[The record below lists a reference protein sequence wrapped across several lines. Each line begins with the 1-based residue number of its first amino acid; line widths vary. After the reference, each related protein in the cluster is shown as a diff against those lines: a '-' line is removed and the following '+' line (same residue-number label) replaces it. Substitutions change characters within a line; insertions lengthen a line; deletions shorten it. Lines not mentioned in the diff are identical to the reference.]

1 VRCWN
6 MTRRDFA
13 SAVALSAGVAS
24 SPPAPSLSLI
34 KPPALREG
42 DTVALI
48 TPATGVTDPGELS
61 AAADAV
67 RSFGLRPR
75 LGANVSRQIGYLGG
89 TIDQR
94 LDDLHSAFR
103 DPDVRGIFCIRGGY
117 GSAQLL
123 DRIDYG
129 LIRSH
134 PKIFVGYSDITALHL
149 AIHKKAGL
157 VTFHGPV
164 IIFKGSTAHFN
175 EYTVRWYRKA
185 LFAREPLGR
194 LENPVSHGLSSLH
207 PGAAHGRLTGGN
219 LTLIG
224 SLMGT
229 PYEIDARGAIL
240 FTEEIG
246 EQPYRIDRIL
256 TQLRLAGK
264 LSDAAGVL
272 FGECIACDAG
282 GCTPEFTPSLS
293 VREVLDEIVG
303 KLNAPSM
310 AGLAIGHSEDQLTLP
325 LGVQATLDASR
336 CQLTIDE
343 SAVS

>member
-1 VRCWN
+1 

-13 SAVALSAGVAS
+13 SAVALSAGAAV
-24 SPPAPSLSLI
+24 SPPAPALPLI

-48 TPATGVTDPGELS
+48 TPATNVSDPGEL
-61 AAADAV
+61 AAAAGAL
-67 RSFGLRPR
+67 RSFGLKPR
-75 LGANVSRQIGYLGG
+75 LGRNVGQRLGYLGG
-89 TIDQR
+89 TVEER
-94 LDDLHSAFR
+94 LDDFHTAFR

-129 LIRSH
+129 LIRSR
-134 PKIFVGYSDITALHL
+134 PKVFVGYSDITALHL

-164 IIFKGSTAHFN
+164 LIFKGNTAHFN

-185 LFAREPLGR
+185 LFGREPLGR
-194 LENPVSHGLSSLH
+194 LENPASKDLRAIRQ
-207 PGAAHGRLTGGN
+207 GAAHGRLMGGN
-219 LTLIG
+219 LTLVG

-229 PYEIDARGAIL
+229 PYEIDTREAIF

-264 LSDAAGVL
+264 LADAVGVL
-272 FGECIACDAG
+272 FGECISCDSG
-282 GCTPEFTPSLS
+282 SCTPEFTPSLS

-303 KLNAPSM
+303 KLSAPSM
-310 AGLAIGHSEDQLTLP
+310 AGLTIGHSDDQLTLP
-325 LGVQATLDASR
+325 LGVQATLDANR

-343 SAVS
+343 AAVS

>member
-1 VRCWN
+1 

-13 SAVALSAGVAS
+13 SALTFSAGVAG
-24 SPPAPSLSLI
+24 SPPVSSLSLI
-34 KPPALREG
+34 KPPALRKG

-48 TPATGVTDPGELS
+48 TPATGVTDPGQLA

-75 LGANVSRQIGYLGG
+75 LGANVGKQLGYLGG
-89 TIDQR
+89 AIDQR
-94 LDDLHSAFR
+94 LDDLHAAFR

-123 DRIDYG
+123 DHIDYG

-134 PKIFVGYSDITALHL
+134 PKVFVGYSDITALHL
-149 AIHKKAGL
+149 AIQRKTGL

-164 IIFKGSTAHFN
+164 LIFKGSTAHFT

-185 LFAREPLGR
+185 LFGREPLGR
-194 LENPVSHGLSSLH
+194 LENPASKTVSAVH

-219 LTLIG
+219 LSLIG

-229 PYEIDARGAIL
+229 PYEIDTRGAIF

-246 EQPYRIDRIL
+246 EQPYRIDRVL

-264 LSDAAGVL
+264 LSEAAGVL
-272 FGECIACDAG
+272 VGECISCDSGSCA
-282 GCTPEFTPSLS
+282 PEFTPSLS
-293 VREVLDEIVG
+293 VREVLDGIVG
-303 KLNAPSM
+303 KLSAPSM
-310 AGLAIGHSEDQLTLP
+310 AGLTIGHTEDQLTLP
-325 LGVQATLDASR
+325 LGVQATLDATR

-343 SAVS
+343 PAVS